1 MSLMRI
7 LQFEMCIFMSIFVYA
22 LLLIVMYKRTN
33 IELDID
39 LIKEDMK
46 LTQLKT
52 IKDVVHYSL
61 EEIIKLNKRKKI
73 LKFKGKINWEGDLN
87 QMRSI

>member
-1 MSLMRI
+1 
-7 LQFEMCIFMSIFVYA
+7 MCIFTSIFVYR
-22 LLLIVMYKRTN
+22 LLLAMYKRTN

-39 LIKEDMK
+39 LIKEAMK
-46 LTQLKT
+46 LTNRKT

-61 EEIIKLNKRKKI
+61 TEIIKLNKRKDI
-73 LKFKGKINWEGDLN
+73 LKYKGKINWEGDLN

>member
-1 MSLMRI
+1 M
-7 LQFEMCIFMSIFVYA
+7 YT
-22 LLLIVMYKRTN
+22 LLLIVMHKRTN

-39 LIKEDMK
+39 LVKEAMK
-46 LTQLKT
+46 LTRLKT
-52 IKDVVHYSL
+52 MKDVVHHSL

-73 LKFKGKINWEGDLN
+73 LKFKGKINWEGDLS

>member
-1 MSLMRI
+1 
-7 LQFEMCIFMSIFVYA
+7 
-22 LLLIVMYKRTN
+22 MYKRTN

-39 LIKEDMK
+39 LIKEAMK
-46 LTQLKT
+46 LTNRKT

-61 EEIIKLNKRKKI
+61 TEIIKLNKRKDI
-73 LKFKGKINWEGDLN
+73 LKYKGKINWEGDLN

>member
-1 MSLMRI
+1 
-7 LQFEMCIFMSIFVYA
+7 MCIFITLFVYT
-22 LLLIVMYKRTN
+22 LLFIVMYKRTN

-39 LIKEDMK
+39 LIKEAMK
-46 LTQLKT
+46 ITQLKT
-52 IKDVVHYSL
+52 IKDVVHHSL

>member
-1 MSLMRI
+1 
-7 LQFEMCIFMSIFVYA
+7 MCIFTSIFVYR
-22 LLLIVMYKRTN
+22 LLLAMYKRTN

-39 LIKEDMK
+39 LIKEAMK
-46 LTQLKT
+46 LTNRKT

-61 EEIIKLNKRKKI
+61 TEIIKLNKRKDI

>member
-1 MSLMRI
+1 MH
-7 LQFEMCIFMSIFVYA
+7 
-22 LLLIVMYKRTN
+22 KRTN

-39 LIKEDMK
+39 LITQAME
-46 LTQLKT
+46 LTNLKT

-61 EEIIKLNKRKKI
+61 KEVIRMNKRRK
-73 LKFKGKINWEGDLN
+73 LLGFKGKVDWEGDLD

>member
-1 MSLMRI
+1 
-7 LQFEMCIFMSIFVYA
+7 MCILLSIFVYT
-22 LLLIVMYKRTN
+22 LFWIIMHKRTN

-39 LIKEDMK
+39 LVKEAMK

-52 IKDVVHYSL
+52 MKDVVHYSL
-61 EEIIKLNKRKKI
+61 EEIIKLKKRKKI
-73 LKFKGKINWEGDLN
+73 LKFKGKINWEGDLD